1 MPVNMVSHAHGQG
14 YADLHF
20 VIPETV
26 EKIDFGKGTYYASK
40 GDFATAGYVTF
51 QTKEK
56 LEKSSISIE
65 AGQFNTL
72 RTVGLFNLWETKK
85 AKCLYSNGIY
95 SDRWSSPKILIES
108 IY

>member
-1 MPVNMVSHAHGQG
+1 
-14 YADLHF
+14 L
-20 VIPETV
+20 E
-26 EKIDFGKGTYYASK
+26 GTYYASK

-72 RTVGLFNLWETKK
+72 RTVGFNLLGNQKE
-85 AKCLYSNGIY
+85 CLYSNGIY
-95 SDRWSSPKILIES
+95 SDRWSF
-108 IY
+108 

>member
-1 MPVNMVSHAHGQG
+1 MLV
-14 YADLHF
+14 
-20 VIPETV
+20 
-26 EKIDFGKGTYYASK
+26 KGILQRQDTLPSK
-40 GDFATAGYVTF
+40 
-51 QTKEK
+51 QKK

-85 AKCLYSNGIY
+85 ASAYIATEYILTDGPFN
-95 SDRWSSPKILIES
+95 SPKILIES

>member
-1 MPVNMVSHAHGQG
+1 MHGQG

-26 EKIDFGKGTYYASK
+26 EKIFWKRTYYASK
-40 GDFATAGYVTF
+40 GFCNGRIRYL

-72 RTVGLFNLWETKK
+72 RTVGCLIFGKPKK
-85 AKCLYSNGIY
+85 QSAYIATEY
-95 SDRWSSPKILIES
+95 I
-108 IY
+108 